1 MLPFY
6 RKAKAPLS
14 CSLLTILYKTGWVHL
29 FIFIMEG
36 VSDTEPLALEAAPT
50 SRRRRKRSLVW
61 EHFTIE
67 TVSDGCTK
75 ALCKQCNQS
84 FAYSTGKKIA
94 GTSHLKR
101 HITVGS
107 CSKLRQ
113 EKRQL
118 ALTSGSKTDGNSTDP
133 PKRRYRW
140 RTSLNFDQDRSC
152 LDLAKMIIM
161 QEYPLHMVEHTAFKA
176 FIQGLQPQFKMPDH
190 EAIEK
195 EILGIYKKEK
205 QSLTQ
210 LFGTIPGRVCLS
222 IGLWTTSQ
230 TLGYVSVTGHF
241 IDNDWKLHSRVLNF
255 SMVSSPHSENALS
268 DVIGLC
274 LSDWNIKSKLFT
286 ITLDNNCSSHDIYS
300 ANLRDHLSN
309 KNTLTLKGQLF
320 VVRCYAHLLNVAA
333 QDVIASIH
341 GIIYNIRESLKYVKA
356 SLVRE
361 ERFAEIVQQLEIPC
375 TRPLSLDV
383 QSHWDTTYLML
394 AGALEFRH
402 AFAYLETCDPHYN
415 EAPSPDDWK
424 KVDTVCT
431 YLKLLYDSA
440 NVIMGAADPTA
451 NMYFHE
457 AWKIHLELANA
468 AVGEDGTVCSVAKE
482 MHEKFDKYWK
492 DCSLVLAIAVVMDPR
507 FKMKFVEFAFSK
519 LYGEDAGRY
528 IKVVDDG
535 IHGLFDEYITQPISL
550 APAYEDH
557 QRDLDNG
564 VATPEGSPAGMAMAD
579 DPMDTPSV
587 PVDSLTNGNGQTAE
601 DTITTTAFAA
611 AAADPSPSDAALA
624 ATAAVSSDEAVP
636 VAATSDEAAV
646 AADAPAD
653 DSAAADTA
661 PMEDDVT
668 AVAMDATAP
677 TVEDAVIDEGATI
690 DNAIVEASAGTA
702 DSGEQQEHAPPTGD
716 RLVDFDIYISE
727 ISVTQQTKSELEQ
740 YLEEA
745 LMPRIQGFDILNWWR
760 LNSLK
765 YPVLSRMAQDV
776 LAIPMLTMPTS
787 SIFNTGSGSR
797 LLDEYRSSLLPE
809 TVEALFCSR
818 DWLQYAPIPEAPST
832 AVVKLEL

>member
-1 MLPFY
+1 
-6 RKAKAPLS
+6 
-14 CSLLTILYKTGWVHL
+14 
-29 FIFIMEG
+29 MEG
-36 VSDTEPLALEAAPT
+36 TSNHEQLAMEVTPT

-118 ALTSGSKTDGNSTDP
+118 ALMSCSKTDGNSTEP

-140 RTSLNFDQDRSC
+140 RNTVSFDQDRSRM
-152 LDLAKMIIM
+152 DLAKMIIM
-161 QEYPLHMVEHTAFKA
+161 QEYPLHMVEHAAFKA

-190 EAIEK
+190 GSIEK
-195 EILGIYKKEK
+195 EILGIYQREK
-205 QSLTQ
+205 QSLAQ
-210 LFGTIPGRVCLS
+210 FFAGIPGRVCLS

-230 TLGYVSVTGHF
+230 TLGYVSINEHF
-241 IDNDWKLHSRVLNF
+241 IDNDWKLHSRLLNF

-286 ITLDNNCSSHDIYS
+286 LTLDNNCSSHDIYS
-300 ANLRDHLSN
+300 ANLRDHLSS
-309 KNTLTLKGQLF
+309 KNALTLKGQLF
-320 VVRCYAHLLNVAA
+320 VVRCYAHLLNLAA

-375 TRPLSLDV
+375 CRPLSLDV

-394 AGALEFRH
+394 VGALEFRH
-402 AFAYLETCDPHYN
+402 AFSYLETCDPHYN

-424 KVDTVCT
+424 KVETVCN

-440 NVIMGAADPTA
+440 NAILGAADPTA
-451 NMYFHE
+451 NIYFHE
-457 AWKIHLELANA
+457 AWKIHFELANA
-468 AVGEDGTVCSVAKE
+468 VSGEDSVVCGIAKE

-528 IKVVDDG
+528 IKMVDDA
-535 IHGLFDEYITQPISL
+535 IHALFDEYIMQPISL
-550 APAYEDH
+550 IPAYEDH
-557 QRDLDNG
+557 HQGDLDNG
-564 VATPEGSPAGMAMAD
+564 IATPKEDHDITMVDHDHDHGAN
-579 DPMDTPSV
+579 PSSA
-587 PVDSLTNGNGQTAE
+587 PTENLTNGEDQVAE
-601 DTITTTAFAA
+601 DTSVAPAPTDAA
-611 AAADPSPSDAALA
+611 AAAAASVADAIPSDDASAAVA
-624 ATAAVSSDEAVP
+624 SEEAPTAVDAPTDNTSSADASTAAVHDAEAGN
-636 VAATSDEAAV
+636 D
-646 AADAPAD
+646 AADIAEGVM
-653 DSAAADTA
+653 T
-661 PMEDDVT
+661 
-668 AVAMDATAP
+668 
-677 TVEDAVIDEGATI
+677 DEGNEVPTSIETATI
-690 DNAIVEASAGTA
+690 LDASNASNGDGIEH
-702 DSGEQQEHAPPTGD
+702 QEHHPSTGD

-745 LMPRIQGFDILNWWR
+745 LMPRIHGFDILNWWK

-765 YPVLSRMAQDV
+765 YPVLSKMAQDV

-787 SIFNTGSGSR
+787 SIFNAGNGSR
-797 LLDEYRSSLLPE
+797 LLDEYRSSLQPE
-809 TVEALFCSR
+809 TVEALVCAR
-818 DWLQYAPIPEAPST
+818 DWLLYAPTAEAPMTST
-832 AVVKLEL
+832 AIVKLEQ

>member
-1 MLPFY
+1 
-6 RKAKAPLS
+6 
-14 CSLLTILYKTGWVHL
+14 
-29 FIFIMEG
+29 MEG

-152 LDLAKMIIM
+152 MDLAKMIIM
-161 QEYPLHMVEHTAFKA
+161 QEYPLHMVEHTAFKT
-176 FIQGLQPQFKMPDH
+176 FIQGLQPQFKMPNH

-195 EILGIYKKEK
+195 EILGIYNKEK

-535 IHGLFDEYITQPISL
+535 IHALFDEYITHRFHWCQF
-550 APAYEDH
+550 
-557 QRDLDNG
+557 
-564 VATPEGSPAGMAMAD
+564 MK
-579 DPMDTPSV
+579 
-587 PVDSLTNGNGQTAE
+587 
-601 DTITTTAFAA
+601 TTR
-611 AAADPSPSDAALA
+611 
-624 ATAAVSSDEAVP
+624 
-636 VAATSDEAAV
+636 
-646 AADAPAD
+646 
-653 DSAAADTA
+653 
-661 PMEDDVT
+661 
-668 AVAMDATAP
+668 
-677 TVEDAVIDEGATI
+677 
-690 DNAIVEASAGTA
+690 GT
-702 DSGEQQEHAPPTGD
+702 
-716 RLVDFDIYISE
+716 
-727 ISVTQQTKSELEQ
+727 
-740 YLEEA
+740 
-745 LMPRIQGFDILNWWR
+745 
-760 LNSLK
+760 
-765 YPVLSRMAQDV
+765 
-776 LAIPMLTMPTS
+776 
-787 SIFNTGSGSR
+787 
-797 LLDEYRSSLLPE
+797 
-809 TVEALFCSR
+809 
-818 DWLQYAPIPEAPST
+818 
-832 AVVKLEL
+832 